1 MLQEASL
8 IEVRAALYTRARVKG
23 KSKEVTRKKK
33 PSEGLVFIERED
45 RELLRNDC
53 FENSRI
59 SLMI

>member
-1 MLQEASL
+1 
-8 IEVRAALYTRARVKG
+8 VKG

-53 FENSRI
+53 FEKIANTVDD
-59 SLMI
+59 MMK